1 MRLSLNLRSF
11 TVAMLVALFAA
22 VGFLVIPLSSKAQAQ
37 SSVAPSG
44 IDVASHQRPGGAP
57 IDWSSVAASGQ
68 RFAYVK
74 ATEGHGWAN
83 DFYAEDIA
91 SANAAGLMTGA
102 YHYARP
108 DSDPRAQATYFA
120 SVINSGTPTSLPPV
134 LDLEETDG
142 LNAVD
147 LQNWTR
153 TFLQTLQAQTGET
166 PMIYTYRYFW
176 VEDMANTTEFSNYP
190 LWLAAYQSNA
200 PAPVGGWSTVSF
212 WQRSETG
219 TVPGVDSQVDLNY
232 FNGTEAQLQAFA
244 AGNTQAAGGIF
255 ETTQM
260 PSSEVITRL
269 EQESSTLL
277 GNVLNAVQSGAA
289 GTEAAQVANETGLNE
304 SDAAQIEQ
312 VLLQRKDTGEIPV
325 TQQQIDQVYEVIAT
339 L

>member
-1 MRLSLNLRSF
+1 MRLSLNLRSY

-22 VGFLVIPLSSKAQAQ
+22 VGFLAIPLSSKAQAQ
-37 SSVAPSG
+37 SVVAPSG

-57 IDWSSVAASGQ
+57 IDWNSVAASGQ

-74 ATEGHGWAN
+74 ASEGHGWAN
-83 DFYAEDIA
+83 DFYGEDVA
-91 SANAAGLMTGA
+91 AANAAGLLTGA

-108 DSDPRAQATYFA
+108 DSNPHAQANYFA
-120 SVINSGTPTSLPPV
+120 SMVNSGPATNLPPV

-153 TFLQTLQAQTGET
+153 AFLQTFEAQTGRT

-176 VEDMANTTEFSNYP
+176 VDEMANTTEFSNYP
-190 LWLAAYQSNA
+190 LWLAAYQDQA
-200 PAPVGGWSTVSF
+200 PAPMGGWDTVSF

-219 TVPGVDSQVDLNY
+219 TVSGVDANVDLNL

-244 AGNTQAAGGIF
+244 AGNLNSAGGVF
-255 ETTQM
+255 ETMQA
-260 PSSEVITRL
+260 PSSDIIADL
-269 EQESSTLL
+269 EQQSSTLL
-277 GNVLNAVQSGAA
+277 GDVLGAVQSGAA
-289 GTEAAQVANETGLNE
+289 GPEAAQVANDSGLTA

-312 VLLQRKDTGEIPV
+312 VLLQRQDTGEIPLD
-325 TQQQIDQVYEVIAT
+325 QQQIDQAYEVVSG